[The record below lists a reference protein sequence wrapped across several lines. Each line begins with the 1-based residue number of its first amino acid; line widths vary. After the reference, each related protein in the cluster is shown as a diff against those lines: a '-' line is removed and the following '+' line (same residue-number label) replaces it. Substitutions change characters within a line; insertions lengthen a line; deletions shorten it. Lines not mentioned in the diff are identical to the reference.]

1 MINEDL
7 SNSSNVPVN
16 FFDNEA
22 YDESESSLII
32 YEILTLSLWD
42 NDLNHDVQFVWFL

>member
-7 SNSSNVPVN
+7 TNSSDVSVN

-22 YDESESSLII
+22 YDDSESSLII
-32 YEILTLSLWD
+32 YEMLTLSL
-42 NDLNHDVQFVWFL
+42 